1 MKKANLI
8 LAMLA
13 MVLML
18 AACSGKTPGP
28 DTKPEEPK
36 PLESVPEELQG
47 TYDSGDG
54 VVFVLGD
61 MSIKINDTELATPE
75 GVKTYVDGVL
85 AEARGGLKGQT
96 IDADT
101 VSYAT
106 TGTAIEI
113 TFGGLKGDEP
123 GTGTL
128 SFSKVGNVF
137 YFGFSAEVVIN
148 EYVEAESFAIE
159 IPTEGTT
166 VTPDDP
172 EVPVESEFT
181 EVQEALYGTYTYD
194 TVITIAKGSIKVDDV
209 EVTTP
214 AGVADYVAKIL
225 SGSFSGLTVDLNDVQ
240 YAYTADSA
248 VITFGLL
255 GADEGSE
262 DNNGSMS
269 FKKAASGN
277 FYYTF
282 KAQAVIEGS
291 RLTQNY
297 SCSYGP
303 EAQS

>member
-1 MKKANLI
+1 MQWQY
-8 LAMLA
+8 
-13 MVLML
+13 
-18 AACSGKTPGP
+18 TRPGP
-28 DTKPEEPK
+28 EPEEPK
-36 PLESVPEELQG
+36 PLESVPEELKG

-54 VVFVLGD
+54 VVFVLDD
-61 MSIKINDTELATPE
+61 MSIKINDTELAKPE

-101 VSYAT
+101 VSYT
-106 TGTAIEI
+106 TTETAIEI

-128 SFSKVGNVF
+128 SFSKAGNVF
-137 YFGFSAEVVIN
+137 YFGFSAEAVIEDVVASEAF
-148 EYVEAESFAIE
+148 EYE
-159 IPTEGTT
+159 IPTEGAT

-172 EVPVESEFT
+172 EEPVESEFT

-194 TVITIAKGSIKVDDV
+194 TVITIAKGSIKVDDI
-209 EVTTP
+209 EVTTT
-214 AGVADYVAKIL
+214 AGVAEYVANTL
-225 SGSFSGLTVDLNDVQ
+225 SGSFSGLTVDQSDVH

-248 VITFGLL
+248 VITFELL

-282 KAQAVIEGS
+282 KAQAVIEGTRIS
-291 RLTQNY
+291 QDY
-297 SCSYGP
+297 SCTYGP
-303 EAQS
+303 EKQS